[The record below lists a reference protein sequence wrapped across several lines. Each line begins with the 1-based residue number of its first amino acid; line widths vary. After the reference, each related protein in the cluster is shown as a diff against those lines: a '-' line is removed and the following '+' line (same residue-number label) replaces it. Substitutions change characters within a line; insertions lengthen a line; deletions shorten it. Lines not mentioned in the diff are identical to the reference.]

1 MRRMVLLLAAIG
13 VALVVGSGVAM
24 AAVKFG
30 TEGHDVIR
38 GTDGE
43 DVVHGGGS
51 WDVISGL
58 GGDDVLFGDEGGD
71 AIHGGSFRLG
81 EIFDGNRM
89 VPDGEDRIFGGDGP
103 DCVWGGSEDDE
114 LYGGAGNDFVGTYC
128 LDFVMDTGED
138 QMYAGSGND
147 HIMAVEAPFSAPASL
162 QEKDIVFCGPGK
174 DTVYFQ
180 KGVDQVFD
188 CERKNPL

>member
-1 MRRMVLLLAAIG
+1 MLLAAVG
-13 VALVVGSGVAM
+13 VALVMGGGVAL
-24 AAVKFG
+24 AAVQFG
-30 TEGHDVIR
+30 TGGHDVIR

-43 DVVHGGGS
+43 DVVHGGGG
-51 WDVISGL
+51 WDVISG
-58 GGDDVLFGDEGGD
+58 GGDDDVLFGDEGAD

-81 EIFDGNRM
+81 EIFDGDRM
-89 VPDGEDRIFGGDGP
+89 VPDGEDKLFGGDGA

-138 QMYAGSGND
+138 TMYAGSGND
-147 HIMAVEAPFSAPASL
+147 HVMAVEAPFRYSGL
-162 QEKDIVFCGPGK
+162 QEPDVVFCGPGT
-174 DTVYFQ
+174 DTIYYQ
-180 KGVDQVFD
+180 KGVDLIFD